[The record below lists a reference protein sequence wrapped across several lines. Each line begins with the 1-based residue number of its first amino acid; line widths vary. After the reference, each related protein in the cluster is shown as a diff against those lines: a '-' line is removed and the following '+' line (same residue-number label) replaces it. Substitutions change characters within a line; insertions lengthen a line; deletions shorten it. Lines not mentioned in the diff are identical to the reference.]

1 VRGTWEERGKGC
13 GVAGMREEAGRR
25 EGRAFAGEH
34 YTKDR

>member
-25 EGRAFAGEH
+25 EGRTA
-34 YTKDR
+34 KL